1 MDENMNGNQQNG
13 MNAGQP
19 DGAAQN
25 MNPNQQAYGGQQYY
39 DPNQQVYGGQQYY
52 DPNQQ
57 AYGGQQYYDPN
68 QQQAYGGQQ
77 YYDPNQQQAYG
88 GQQYYDPNQQAY
100 GGQYGQQPQGNK
112 PAGSGFDKVKNAIVN
127 NKKIVIIAAAAVVA
141 LILIFNIIGGI
152 AGHGK
157 QSPKAVVKAY
167 VNAVEKQSG
176 KKMYK
181 LIDKKVLK
189 YAKDE
194 EDMDKDE
201 MIDLLD
207 QILEY
212 SGESLEYQVG
222 KVKSI
227 KVKFKKVKKLKGSK
241 LEDKQEDYEDDY
253 DIKVSQVARVEA
265 TIKVK
270 GKDDD
275 VEEDFTMYVYKRAGK
290 WYLDLGS
297 IY

>member
-25 MNPNQQAYGGQQYY
+25 MNPDQQA
-39 DPNQQVYGGQQYY
+39 YGGQQYY

-68 QQQAYGGQQ
+68 QQAYGGQQYYDPNQQAYGGQQ
-77 YYDPNQQQAYG
+77 YYDPNQQAYG

-112 PAGSGFDKVKNAIVN
+112 PAGGGFDKVKNAIMD
-127 NKKIVIIAAAAVVA
+127 NKKIVLIAAAAVVA

-152 AGHGK
+152 ASHGK
-157 QSPKAVVKAY
+157 QSPKAVIKAY

-181 LIDKKVLK
+181 LIDKKIIK
-189 YAKDE
+189 YIKDE
-194 EDMDKDE
+194 NDIDKEDMIE
-201 MIDLLD
+201 QLD
-207 QILEY
+207 DVMEY
-212 SGESLEYQVG
+212 SGEALENQVG

-241 LEDKQEDYEDDY
+241 LEDKKEDYEDDY

-275 VEEDFTMYVYKRAGK
+275 AEEDITMYVYKRAGK
-290 WYLDLGS
+290 WYLDFS
-297 IY
+297 SVY

>member
-39 DPNQQVYGGQQYY
+39 DPNQQAYGGQQYY

-68 QQQAYGGQQ
+68 QQAYGGQQ
-77 YYDPNQQQAYG
+77 YYDPNQQAYG

-112 PAGSGFDKVKNAIVN
+112 PAGSGFDKVKNAIMD
-127 NKKIVIIAAAAVVA
+127 NKKIVLIAAAAVVA

-152 AGHGK
+152 ASHGK
-157 QSPKAVVKAY
+157 QSPKAVIKAY

-181 LIDKKVLK
+181 LIDKKIIK
-189 YAKDE
+189 YIKDE
-194 EDMDKDE
+194 NDIDKEDMIE
-201 MIDLLD
+201 QLD
-207 QILEY
+207 DVMEY
-212 SGESLEYQVG
+212 SGEALENQVG

-241 LEDKQEDYEDDY
+241 LEDKKEDYEDDY

-275 VEEDFTMYVYKRAGK
+275 AEEDITMYVYKRAGK
-290 WYLDLGS
+290 WYLDFS
-297 IY
+297 SVY

>member
-25 MNPNQQAYGGQQYY
+25 MNP
-39 DPNQQVYGGQQYY
+39 D
-52 DPNQQ
+52 
-57 AYGGQQYYDPN
+57 
-68 QQQAYGGQQ
+68 
-77 YYDPNQQQAYG
+77 QQAYG

-112 PAGSGFDKVKNAIVN
+112 SAGSGFDKVKNAIMD
-127 NKKIVIIAAAAVVA
+127 NKKIVLIAAAAVVA
-141 LILIFNIIGGI
+141 LILIFNIIGRI
-152 AGHGK
+152 ASHGK

-181 LIDKKVLK
+181 LIDKKIIK
-189 YAKDE
+189 YIKDE
-194 EDMDKDE
+194 NDIDKEDMIE
-201 MIDLLD
+201 QLD
-207 QILEY
+207 DVMEY
-212 SGESLEYQVG
+212 SGEALENQVG

-241 LEDKQEDYEDDY
+241 LEDKKEDYEDDY

-275 VEEDFTMYVYKRAGK
+275 AEEDITMYVYKRAGK
-290 WYLDLGS
+290 WYLDFS
-297 IY
+297 SVY

>member
-39 DPNQQVYGGQQYY
+39 DPNQQAYGGQQYY

-68 QQQAYGGQQ
+68 QQAYGGQQ
-77 YYDPNQQQAYG
+77 YYDPNQQAYG

-112 PAGSGFDKVKNAIVN
+112 PAGSGFDKVKNVIMD
-127 NKKIVIIAAAAVVA
+127 NKKIVLIAAAAVVA

-152 AGHGK
+152 ASHGK
-157 QSPKAVVKAY
+157 QSPKAVIKAY

-181 LIDKKVLK
+181 LIDKKIIK
-189 YAKDE
+189 YIKDE
-194 EDMDKDE
+194 NDIDKEDMIE
-201 MIDLLD
+201 QLD
-207 QILEY
+207 DVMEY
-212 SGESLEYQVG
+212 SGEALENQVG

-241 LEDKQEDYEDDY
+241 LEDKKEDYEDDY

-275 VEEDFTMYVYKRAGK
+275 AEEDITMYVYKRAGK
-290 WYLDLGS
+290 WYLDFSS

>member
-39 DPNQQVYGGQQYY
+39 DPNQQAYGGQQYY

-68 QQQAYGGQQ
+68 
-77 YYDPNQQQAYG
+77 QQAYG

-112 PAGSGFDKVKNAIVN
+112 PAGGGFDKVKNAIMD
-127 NKKIVIIAAAAVVA
+127 NKKIVLIAAAAVVA

-152 AGHGK
+152 ASHGK
-157 QSPKAVVKAY
+157 QSPKAVIKAY

-181 LIDKKVLK
+181 LIDKKIIK
-189 YAKDE
+189 YIKDE
-194 EDMDKDE
+194 NDIDKEDMIE
-201 MIDLLD
+201 QLD
-207 QILEY
+207 DVMEY
-212 SGESLEYQVG
+212 SGEALENQVG

-241 LEDKQEDYEDDY
+241 LEDKKEDYEDDY

-275 VEEDFTMYVYKRAGK
+275 AEEDITMYVYKRAGK
-290 WYLDLGS
+290 WYLDFSS

>member
-13 MNAGQP
+13 MKAGQP

-39 DPNQQVYGGQQYY
+39 DPNQQAYGGQQYY

-68 QQQAYGGQQ
+68 QQAYGGQQ
-77 YYDPNQQQAYG
+77 YYDPNQQAYG

-112 PAGSGFDKVKNAIVN
+112 PAGSGFDKVKNAIMD
-127 NKKIVIIAAAAVVA
+127 NKKIVLIAAAAVVA

-152 AGHGK
+152 ASHGK
-157 QSPKAVVKAY
+157 QSPKAVIKAY

-181 LIDKKVLK
+181 LIDKKIIK
-189 YAKDE
+189 YIKDE
-194 EDMDKDE
+194 NDIDKEDMIE
-201 MIDLLD
+201 QLD
-207 QILEY
+207 DVMEY
-212 SGESLEYQVG
+212 SGEALENQVG

-241 LEDKQEDYEDDY
+241 LEDKKEDYEDDY

-275 VEEDFTMYVYKRAGK
+275 AEEDITMYVYKRAGK
-290 WYLDLGS
+290 WYLDFSS

>member
-39 DPNQQVYGGQQYY
+39 DPNQQAYGGQQYY

-57 AYGGQQYYDPN
+57 AYGGQQYYNPN
-68 QQQAYGGQQ
+68 
-77 YYDPNQQQAYG
+77 QQAYG

-152 AGHGK
+152 ASHGK
-157 QSPKAVVKAY
+157 QSPKAVIKAY

-176 KKMYK
+176 KKLYK

-189 YAKDE
+189 YTKDE

-201 MIDLLD
+201 MIDKLD
-207 QILEY
+207 QILEW
-212 SGESLEYQVG
+212 SGDYLEDEVG

-241 LEDKQEDYEDDY
+241 LEDKQEDYEDEY

-275 VEEDFTMYVYKRAGK
+275 VEEDITMYVYKRAGK
-290 WYLDLGS
+290 WYLDFSSL
-297 IY
+297 Y

>member
-39 DPNQQVYGGQQYY
+39 DPNQQ
-52 DPNQQ
+52 

-68 QQQAYGGQQ
+68 
-77 YYDPNQQQAYG
+77 QQAYG

-112 PAGSGFDKVKNAIVN
+112 PAGSGFDKVKNAIMD

-181 LIDKKVLK
+181 LIDKKIIK
-189 YAKDE
+189 YIKDE
-194 EDMDKDE
+194 NDIDKEDMIE
-201 MIDLLD
+201 QLD
-207 QILEY
+207 DVMEY
-212 SGESLEYQVG
+212 SGEALENQVG

-241 LEDKQEDYEDDY
+241 LEDKQEEYEDEY
-253 DIKVSQVARVEA
+253 DIKVSQVARVEG

-290 WYLDLGS
+290 WYLDFSS

>member
-39 DPNQQVYGGQQYY
+39 DPNQQAYGGQQYY

-68 QQQAYGGQQ
+68 
-77 YYDPNQQQAYG
+77 QQAYG

-112 PAGSGFDKVKNAIVN
+112 PAGGGFDKVKNAIMD
-127 NKKIVIIAAAAVVA
+127 NKKIVLIAAAAVVA

-152 AGHGK
+152 ASHGK
-157 QSPKAVVKAY
+157 QSPKAVIKAY

-181 LIDKKVLK
+181 LIDKKIIK
-189 YAKDE
+189 YIKDE
-194 EDMDKDE
+194 NDIDKEDMIE
-201 MIDLLD
+201 QLD
-207 QILEY
+207 DVMEY
-212 SGESLEYQVG
+212 SGEALENQVG

-227 KVKFKKVKKLKGSK
+227 KVKFKKIKKLKGSK
-241 LEDKQEDYEDDY
+241 LEDKKEDYEDDY

-275 VEEDFTMYVYKRAGK
+275 AEEDITMYVYKRAGK
-290 WYLDLGS
+290 WYLDFS
-297 IY
+297 SVY

>member
-25 MNPNQQAYGGQQYY
+25 MNPDQQA
-39 DPNQQVYGGQQYY
+39 YGGQQYY

-68 QQQAYGGQQ
+68 QQAYGGQQ
-77 YYDPNQQQAYG
+77 YYDPNQQAYG

-112 PAGSGFDKVKNAIVN
+112 SAGSGFDKVKNAIMD
-127 NKKIVIIAAAAVVA
+127 NKKIVLIAAAAVVA

-152 AGHGK
+152 ASHGK

-181 LIDKKVLK
+181 LIDKKIIK
-189 YAKDE
+189 YIKDE
-194 EDMDKDE
+194 NDIDKEDMIE
-201 MIDLLD
+201 QLD
-207 QILEY
+207 DVMEY
-212 SGESLEYQVG
+212 SGEALENQVG

-241 LEDKQEDYEDDY
+241 LEDKKEDYEDDY

-275 VEEDFTMYVYKRAGK
+275 AEEDITMYVYKRAGK
-290 WYLDLGS
+290 WYLDFS
-297 IY
+297 SVY

>member
-39 DPNQQVYGGQQYY
+39 DPNQQ
-52 DPNQQ
+52 

-68 QQQAYGGQQ
+68 
-77 YYDPNQQQAYG
+77 QQAYG

-152 AGHGK
+152 ASHGK
-157 QSPKAVVKAY
+157 QSPKAVIKAY

-181 LIDKKVLK
+181 LIDKKIIK
-189 YAKDE
+189 YIKDE
-194 EDMDKDE
+194 NDIDKEDMIE
-201 MIDLLD
+201 QLD
-207 QILEY
+207 DVMEY
-212 SGESLEYQVG
+212 SGEALENQVG

-227 KVKFKKVKKLKGSK
+227 KVKFKKIKKLKGSK
-241 LEDKQEDYEDDY
+241 LEDKQEDYEDEY

-275 VEEDFTMYVYKRAGK
+275 VEEDITMYVYKRAGK
-290 WYLDLGS
+290 WYLDFSS

>member
-25 MNPNQQAYGGQQYY
+25 MNPDQQA
-39 DPNQQVYGGQQYY
+39 YGGQQYY

-68 QQQAYGGQQ
+68 QQAYRGQQ
-77 YYDPNQQQAYG
+77 YYDPNQQAYG

-112 PAGSGFDKVKNAIVN
+112 PAGGGFDKVKNAIMD
-127 NKKIVIIAAAAVVA
+127 NKKIVLIAAAAVVA

-152 AGHGK
+152 ASHGK
-157 QSPKAVVKAY
+157 QSPKAVIKAY

-181 LIDKKVLK
+181 LIDKKIIK
-189 YAKDE
+189 YIKDE
-194 EDMDKDE
+194 NDIDKEDMIE
-201 MIDLLD
+201 QLD
-207 QILEY
+207 DVMEY
-212 SGESLEYQVG
+212 SGEALENQVG

-241 LEDKQEDYEDDY
+241 LEDKKEDYEDDY

-275 VEEDFTMYVYKRAGK
+275 AEEDITMYVYKRAGK
-290 WYLDLGS
+290 WYLDFS
-297 IY
+297 SVY

>member
-39 DPNQQVYGGQQYY
+39 DPNQQAYGGQQYY

-68 QQQAYGGQQ
+68 QQAYGGQQ
-77 YYDPNQQQAYG
+77 YYDPNQQAYG

-112 PAGSGFDKVKNAIVN
+112 PAGGGFDKVKNAIMD
-127 NKKIVIIAAAAVVA
+127 NKKIVLIAAAAVVA

-152 AGHGK
+152 ASHGK
-157 QSPKAVVKAY
+157 QSPKAVIKAY

-181 LIDKKVLK
+181 LIDKKIIK
-189 YAKDE
+189 YIKDE
-194 EDMDKDE
+194 NDIDKEDMIE
-201 MIDLLD
+201 QLD
-207 QILEY
+207 DVMEY
-212 SGESLEYQVG
+212 SGEALENQVG

-241 LEDKQEDYEDDY
+241 LEDKKEDYEDDY

-275 VEEDFTMYVYKRAGK
+275 AEEDITMYVYKRAGK
-290 WYLDLGS
+290 WYLDFSS

>member
-25 MNPNQQAYGGQQYY
+25 MNGNQQA
-39 DPNQQVYGGQQYY
+39 YGGQQYY

-68 QQQAYGGQQ
+68 QQAYGGQQYYDPNQQAYGGQQ
-77 YYDPNQQQAYG
+77 YYDPNQQAYG

-112 PAGSGFDKVKNAIVN
+112 PAGGGFDKVKNAIMD
-127 NKKIVIIAAAAVVA
+127 NKKIVLIAAAAVVA

-152 AGHGK
+152 ASHGK
-157 QSPKAVVKAY
+157 QSPKAVIKAY

-181 LIDKKVLK
+181 LIDKKIIK
-189 YAKDE
+189 YIKDE
-194 EDMDKDE
+194 NDIDKEDMIE
-201 MIDLLD
+201 QLD
-207 QILEY
+207 DVMEY
-212 SGESLEYQVG
+212 SGEALENQVG

-227 KVKFKKVKKLKGSK
+227 KVKFKKIKKLKGSK
-241 LEDKQEDYEDDY
+241 LEDKKEDYEDDY

-275 VEEDFTMYVYKRAGK
+275 AEEDITMYVYKRAGK
-290 WYLDLGS
+290 WYLDFS
-297 IY
+297 SVY

>member
-39 DPNQQVYGGQQYY
+39 DPNQQAYGGQQYY

-68 QQQAYGGQQ
+68 
-77 YYDPNQQQAYG
+77 QQAYG

-112 PAGSGFDKVKNAIVN
+112 PAGGGFDKVKNAIMD
-127 NKKIVIIAAAAVVA
+127 NKKIVLIAAAAVVA

-152 AGHGK
+152 ASHGK
-157 QSPKAVVKAY
+157 QSPKAVIKAY

-181 LIDKKVLK
+181 LIDKKIIK
-189 YAKDE
+189 YIKDE
-194 EDMDKDE
+194 NDIDKEDMIE
-201 MIDLLD
+201 QLD
-207 QILEY
+207 DVMEY
-212 SGESLEYQVG
+212 SGEALENQVG

-241 LEDKQEDYEDDY
+241 LEDKKEDYEDDY

-275 VEEDFTMYVYKRAGK
+275 AEEDITMYVYKRAGK
-290 WYLDLGS
+290 WYLDFS
-297 IY
+297 SVY

>member
-1 MDENMNGNQQNG
+1 

-39 DPNQQVYGGQQYY
+39 DPNQQAYGGQQYY

-68 QQQAYGGQQ
+68 QQAYGGQQ
-77 YYDPNQQQAYG
+77 YYDPNQQAYG

-112 PAGSGFDKVKNAIVN
+112 PAGGGFDKVKNAIMD
-127 NKKIVIIAAAAVVA
+127 NKKIVLIAAAAVVA

-152 AGHGK
+152 ASHGK
-157 QSPKAVVKAY
+157 QSPKAVIKAY

-181 LIDKKVLK
+181 LIDKKIIK
-189 YAKDE
+189 YIKDE
-194 EDMDKDE
+194 NDIDKEDMIE
-201 MIDLLD
+201 QLD
-207 QILEY
+207 DVMEY
-212 SGESLEYQVG
+212 SGEALENQVG

-227 KVKFKKVKKLKGSK
+227 KVKFKKIKKLKGSK
-241 LEDKQEDYEDDY
+241 LEDKKEDYEDDY

-275 VEEDFTMYVYKRAGK
+275 AEEDITMYVYKRAGK
-290 WYLDLGS
+290 WYLDFS
-297 IY
+297 SVY

>member
-13 MNAGQP
+13 TNAGQP

-39 DPNQQVYGGQQYY
+39 DPNQQ
-52 DPNQQ
+52 

-68 QQQAYGGQQ
+68 
-77 YYDPNQQQAYG
+77 QQAYG

-112 PAGSGFDKVKNAIVN
+112 PAGGGFDKVKNAIVN

-181 LIDKKVLK
+181 LIDKKIIK
-189 YAKDE
+189 YIKDE
-194 EDMDKDE
+194 NDIDKEDMIE
-201 MIDLLD
+201 QLD
-207 QILEY
+207 DVMEY
-212 SGESLEYQVG
+212 SGEALENQVG

-241 LEDKQEDYEDDY
+241 LEDKQEDYEDEY
-253 DIKVSQVARVEA
+253 DIKVSQVARVEG
-265 TIKVK
+265 TVKVK

-275 VEEDFTMYVYKRAGK
+275 IENDFTMYVYKRGGK
-290 WYLDLGS
+290 WYLDFSS

>member
-13 MNAGQP
+13 TNAGQP

-39 DPNQQVYGGQQYY
+39 DPNQQAYGGQQYY

-68 QQQAYGGQQ
+68 QQAYGGQQ
-77 YYDPNQQQAYG
+77 YYDLNQQAYG

-112 PAGSGFDKVKNAIVN
+112 PAGSGFDKVKNAIMN

-176 KKMYK
+176 KKLYK

-189 YAKDE
+189 YTKDE

-201 MIDLLD
+201 MIDKLD
-207 QILEY
+207 QILEW
-212 SGESLEYQVG
+212 SGDYLEDEVG

-241 LEDKQEDYEDDY
+241 LEDKQEEYEDCLLYTSPSPRD
-253 DIKVSQVARVEA
+253 S
-265 TIKVK
+265 
-270 GKDDD
+270 
-275 VEEDFTMYVYKRAGK
+275 
-290 WYLDLGS
+290 
-297 IY
+297 